1 MSRWGA
7 EREMYSGIGAAAGR
21 AVMVWECV
29 VGMLMVGN
37 VWSVRWRVPDWAED
51 LLEGCGRGL
60 WACGLDGR
68 MLWIVSDGGS
78 IVDKGC
84 LMIRMGMSG

>member
-7 EREMYSGIGAAAGR
+7 EREMYTGIGAAAGR

-37 VWSVRWRVPDWAED
+37 VWSVRWRVPDRAED
-51 LLEGCGRGL
+51 LLEGDCGRVD
-60 WACGLDGR
+60 W
-68 MLWIVSDGGS
+68 MGGCYGS
-78 IVDKGC
+78 
-84 LMIRMGMSG
+84 

>member
-1 MSRWGA
+1 MGVCCGDVDGWKC
-7 EREMYSGIGAAAGR
+7 
-21 AVMVWECV
+21 VECEV
-29 VGMLMVGN
+29 ED
-37 VWSVRWRVPDWAED
+37 RAED

-68 MLWIVSDGGS
+68 MLWIVADGGS

>member
-37 VWSVRWRVPDWAED
+37 VWSVRWRTGRRTCWKVV
-51 LLEGCGRGL
+51 EGDCGRVD
-60 WACGLDGR
+60 W
-68 MLWIVSDGGS
+68 MGGCYGS
-78 IVDKGC
+78 YQMEEVLLIKDV
-84 LMIRMGMSG
+84 

>member
-7 EREMYSGIGAAAGR
+7 EREMYTGIGAAAGR

-37 VWSVRWRVPDWAED
+37 VWSVRWRTGRRTCWKVV
-51 LLEGCGRGL
+51 EGD

-68 MLWIVSDGGS
+68 MLWIVADGGS